1 MCDTETNYSCP
12 NCVYYNYKIAGCGI
26 GLTKIKTDEEK
37 EDELVQLP
45 VQEER
50 DGAGE

>member
-12 NCVYYNYKIAGCGI
+12 NCVYYNYKADDCSL

-37 EDELVQLP
+37 EDGLVQLP
-45 VQEER
+45 VRKER
-50 DGAGE
+50 TEN

>member
-12 NCVYYNYKIAGCGI
+12 NCVYYNYKTYACSI
-26 GLTKIKTDEEK
+26 GLTKLKTDEEK

-50 DGAGE
+50 DGVGE

>member
-12 NCVYYNYKIAGCGI
+12 NCVYYNYKTAACSL

-45 VQEER
+45 VRKER
-50 DGAGE
+50 TGN